1 MVPKDQF
8 FCQIHLGQQKFSIR
22 PGGVDDRPSKKFLL
36 HFWTFHEAFLEKLKT
51 FFGRNKLLGLF

>member
-36 HFWTFHEAFLEKLKT
+36 HFWTFDETYPENVLI
-51 FFGRNKLLGLF
+51 FFGQKEFLGLF